1 MASWIYESPDGG
13 KTVTRRPFGSHDPN
27 DKEIRVRINMLPH
40 NDREEI
46 WTTKNAVNDI
56 VENAF
61 YDAIIREQ
69 YPAVMEAWEHYQ
81 VLLNLCKEKYNASTV

>member
-13 KTVTRRPFGSHDPN
+13 RTVTRRPFGNNDPN
-27 DKEIRVRINMLPH
+27 DKEIRVRVAALPG

-46 WTTKNAVNDI
+46 WTTKNAVNNI

-61 YDAIIREQ
+61 LEAMIREQ
-69 YPAVMEAWEHYQ
+69 NSTVMEAWEQYQ
-81 VLLNLCKEKYNASTV
+81 VLLNLAREHKKV

>member
-13 KTVTRRPFGSHDPN
+13 KTVTRRPWGNHEEGF
-27 DKEIRVRINMLPH
+27 KEIRVRINTLPN

-46 WTTKNAVNDI
+46 WTTKNAAHDI

-61 YDAIIREQ
+61 YEALIREEN
-69 YPAVMEAWEHYQ
+69 PTVMEAWEQYQ
-81 VLLNLCKEKYNASTV
+81 VLLNLAKQHNKV

>member
-13 KTVTRRPFGSHDPN
+13 RTVTRRPFGSHDPN
-27 DKEIRVRINMLPH
+27 DKEIRVRVATLPD

-61 YDAIIREQ
+61 IEAMIREQ
-69 YPAVMEAWEHYQ
+69 NSTVMEAWEQYQ
-81 VLLNLCKEKYNASTV
+81 VLLNLAREHNKV

>member
-13 KTVTRRPFGSHDPN
+13 RTVTRRPFGSHDPN
-27 DKEIRVRINMLPH
+27 DKEIRVRVAALPG

-46 WTTKNAVNDI
+46 WTTINAVNDI

-61 YDAIIREQ
+61 IEAMIREQ
-69 YPAVMEAWEHYQ
+69 NSTVMEAWEQYQ
-81 VLLNLCKEKYNASTV
+81 VLLNLAKEHNKV

>member
-13 KTVTRRPFGSHDPN
+13 KTVTRRPFGSYLDSE
-27 DKEIRVRINMLPH
+27 KEIRVRVAALPG

-46 WTTKNAVNDI
+46 WTTKNSVNDI

-61 YDAIIREQ
+61 FEAIIREQ
-69 YPAVMEAWEHYQ
+69 HPTVMEAWEQYQ
-81 VLLNLCKEKYNASTV
+81 VLLNLAKEHNKV